1 MKDLIKRAQNE
12 LAHSAERENL
22 RSKSKTKARL
32 LFATLLLAV
41 GSLTTWTQNNA
52 VAIFQSN
59 GQVATYL
66 FTETPRVTYKGDCLL
81 MTASTGTVQYS
92 LRNIQRIALVDASN
106 ITGIDQAVQS
116 GGTHGVV
123 FHFLFGRIT
132 ISNAAPS
139 EKVSV
144 YDINGKCL
152 VEQAAD
158 AQGRCTLSTH
168 ALLKGI
174 YVVQIGKTSYKIVK

>member
-1 MKDLIKRAQNE
+1 MKDFINRAKNE

-32 LFATLLLAV
+32 LIATLLLAV
-41 GSLTTWTQNNA
+41 GTSVWAQNNA
-52 VAIFQSN
+52 VAIFQTN

-81 MTASTGTVQYS
+81 MSSGSGTVQYS
-92 LRNIQRIALVDASN
+92 LRNIQSVALVDASN

-123 FHFLFGRIT
+123 FHFIFGRIT

-152 VEQAAD
+152 VEQTAD

-168 ALLKGI
+168 ALLKGV